1 MSTFEEIGTN
11 PEIVD
16 ALHRMGITRP
26 TLVQETSIPVSVTGR
41 DVVVRS
47 KTGSGKT
54 VAFLIPILQRLDP
67 RGGLQALILT
77 PTRELAEQ
85 IYKEV
90 RKLTRTFHSATIYGG
105 VSMNPQIDALRKGVH
120 IVVATPGRLLDHMR
134 QGTID
139 LSRVRFAVLDEADRM
154 LDMGFIDDVRA
165 ILGQTPRDRQT
176 MLFSATMPPE
186 VESLARKFMREP
198 ERLMLEQDE
207 ITVHAIRQLCYGV
220 PKRQKFDTLV
230 SVLRR
235 PEVKRAI
242 IFCNTKRWAE
252 TMGRM
257 LQRRGFR
264 LETIHSD
271 LSQAKRTHVIEQ
283 FKTGRFNLLLATDL
297 AARGLHIDDV
307 SHVINYDVPRN
318 PKDYVHRIGRTGR
331 AGAEGDAITFATQ
344 EDVDLLRA
352 VEREIQMPL
361 PLASLD
367 GKPVADFVQSA
378 PKAIAG
384 SVEEVRSAWDA
395 LD

>member
-1 MSTFEEIGTN
+1 MSTFEEIGTH
-11 PEIVD
+11 PELVA
-16 ALHRMGITRP
+16 ALNRMGITSP
-26 TLVQETSIPVSVTGR
+26 TLVQETSVPIAVTGK
-41 DVVVRS
+41 DLVVRS

-54 VAFLIPILQRLDP
+54 VAFLIPILQQLDP
-67 RGGLQALILT
+67 RAGLQALILT

-85 IYKEV
+85 IFVEV
-90 RKLTRTFHSATIYGG
+90 RKMTRAFHATTIYGG
-105 VSMNPQIDALRKGVH
+105 VSMNPQIDAIRKGAQ

-139 LSRVRFAVLDEADRM
+139 LSRIRFAVLDEADRM

-165 ILGQTPRDRQT
+165 ILSQTPGERQT
-176 MLFSATMPPE
+176 LLFSATMPPE
-186 VESLARKFMREP
+186 VESIARTFMRQP

-207 ITVHAIRQLCYGV
+207 ITVSAIRQKCYGI

-230 SVLRR
+230 KVLR
-235 PEVKRAI
+235 EEGIKRGI

-252 TMGRM
+252 TMGTM

-264 LETIHSD
+264 IETIHSD
-271 LSQAKRTHVIEQ
+271 LSQAKRNHVIEQ
-283 FKTGRFNLLLATDL
+283 FKAGRFNLLLATDL

-307 SHVINYDVPRN
+307 THVINYDVPRN

-352 VEREIQMPL
+352 VEREIQMQL
-361 PLASLD
+361 PLASPD
-367 GKPVADFVQSA
+367 GKPVENFVQA
-378 PKAIAG
+378 VPRTVAG
-384 SVEEVRSAWDA
+384 SIQEVRSAWDA